1 VRVFV
6 GISAIK
12 SHTVADSKSRDGY
25 KRAGYDLGLA
35 QAKSK
40 GLSGTCTLSKDF
52 AREGYRLATKYL
64 ENQGYV

>member
-1 VRVFV
+1 MFV
-6 GISAIK
+6 DISAIK

-52 AREGYRLATKYL
+52 AREGYKLATKYL